1 MTCTY
6 LAESVG
12 FEPTVSF
19 PTHDFQ
25 SRLGRPSVSTGVYT
39 CRSEGVPDP
48 SPSAVDRQGASTWRS
63 TWRSKLCIISRA
75 TDRQADNDQRFY
87 LRVSQDYLD
96 RWLLRRRRSRQPRNP
111 FGRSSAVDQPW
122 QLPRAVLV
130 RRRRLVIVSEQDEP
144 GLWGAPSL
152 TLDELARRQHAKP
165 VADLAE
171 LAADIWESDEELDA
185 FLVDFRES
193 RDSSLG

>member
-1 MTCTY
+1 
-6 LAESVG
+6 LALAAKKVAPAT
-12 FEPTVSF
+12 EPV
-19 PTHDFQ
+19 
-25 SRLGRPSVSTGVYT
+25 RAVVCGRP
-39 CRSEGVPDP
+39 
-48 SPSAVDRQGASTWRS
+48 A
-63 TWRSKLCIISRA
+63 LA
-75 TDRQADNDQRFY
+75 T
-87 LRVSQDYLD
+87 
-96 RWLLRRRRSRQPRNP
+96 
-111 FGRSSAVDQPW
+111 
-122 QLPRAVLV
+122 PRAVLV

>member
-6 LAESVG
+6 LAERVG

-25 SRLGRPSVSTGVYT
+25 SRLGRPSGSTGVYT

-63 TWRSKLCIISRA
+63 TWRSKLCIVFR
-75 TDRQADNDQRFY
+75 TDRRQTDNVQRLIYSF
-87 LRVSQDYLD
+87 LKTIRTVG
-96 RWLLRRRRSRQPRNP
+96 SRGKEGRAREGDVGPAAVC
-111 FGRSSAVDQPW
+111 GRSAPATS
-122 QLPRAVLV
+122 RAVLV

-152 TLDELARRQHAKP
+152 TLDEVARRQHAKP

-185 FLVDFRES
+185 FLADFRES